1 MKILTIYSCIFLL
14 IVLTKTLSAQQVL
27 TLKEC
32 YEASMAS
39 NALAGEKKAYSE
51 ISALRDK
58 NITKGWMP
66 TIDLNGNA
74 LYNSSVIDLSSALG
88 SLPFPGI
95 ENAIRPLPNDQY
107 KITLDINQVI
117 YDGGA
122 VRGARAVE
130 KADLRVNEKQTETD
144 LYKLRSQINAY
155 YFNLLLIDRHKELL
169 EIYNE
174 LIDKRL
180 QTVRSGIENGVMLR
194 TDADVLASEQIN
206 IRQQLSESEIRKN
219 ALMKVLA
226 DLTGITVDA
235 STELVLPVQ
244 TEGMDDE
251 ILRPELQLFD
261 LRKEQLAASEK
272 LIASRRLPK
281 AFGFASL
288 GYGNPPGNNFFRD
301 EFDTYYIMGAGV
313 KWNIFDWHKAMNEK
327 QAISLQ
333 SNIVDN
339 RKKDLTDN
347 IMRQLGIKKAEII
360 SLEKMIESDEELV
373 LMRKRIT
380 ASAESQ
386 HQNGTITATEY
397 LNILNAERQALI
409 NSEIHKINL
418 SLARIEYLNIS
429 GKEIE

>member
-1 MKILTIYSCIFLL
+1 MKIFNIYSGIFLL
-14 IVLTKTLSAQQVL
+14 IVFTNTLSAQRVL

-51 ISALRDK
+51 ISALRDE
-58 NITKGWMP
+58 NLAKGWMP
-66 TIDLNGNA
+66 TLDLNGNA

-88 SLPFPGI
+88 SLPIPGI

-122 VRGARAVE
+122 VRSARAVE

-155 YFNLLLIDRHKELL
+155 YFNLLLLDRHKELL

-180 QTVRSGIENGVMLR
+180 HSVRSGIENGVMMKS
-194 TDADVLASEQIN
+194 DADVLASEQIN

-219 ALMKVLA
+219 ALMNVLA
-226 DLTGITVDA
+226 DMTGIKVDA

-244 TEGMDDE
+244 TEGMDDK

-261 LRKEQLAASEK
+261 LRKEQLAAGEK

-313 KWNIFDWHKAMNEK
+313 KWNIFDWHKTMNEK

-347 IMRQLGIKKAEII
+347 IRRQLQTKKAEII

-373 LMRKRIT
+373 QMRKRIT

-409 NSEIHKINL
+409 NSGIHKINL